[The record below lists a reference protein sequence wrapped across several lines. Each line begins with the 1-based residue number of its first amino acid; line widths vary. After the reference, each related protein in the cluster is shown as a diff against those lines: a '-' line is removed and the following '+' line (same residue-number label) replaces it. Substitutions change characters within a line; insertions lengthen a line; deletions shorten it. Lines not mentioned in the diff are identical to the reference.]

1 MKKIF
6 LLLIL
11 VLISCETTNKQEP
24 QTQLD
29 FPFEPSYQKDWKM
42 GNQENVLLIQNL
54 HKILL
59 DGEFDRVTEFIS
71 DTIVMSMG
79 DGSRVSGI
87 DNFKELLE
95 GYKDANLRDYNLGVN
110 FPIISE
116 EGHEWVINWD
126 AVTYDTADGPL
137 RMRYQEAYRI
147 SGGKIVFVNQFT
159 KPVLD

>member
-11 VLISCETTNKQEP
+11 VLISCETANKQEP

-54 HKILL
+54 HKTLL

-95 GYKDANLRDYNLGVN
+95 GCLLYTSDA
-110 FPIISE
+110 
-116 EGHEWVINWD
+116 
-126 AVTYDTADGPL
+126 AD
-137 RMRYQEAYRI
+137 
-147 SGGKIVFVNQFT
+147 
-159 KPVLD
+159 D